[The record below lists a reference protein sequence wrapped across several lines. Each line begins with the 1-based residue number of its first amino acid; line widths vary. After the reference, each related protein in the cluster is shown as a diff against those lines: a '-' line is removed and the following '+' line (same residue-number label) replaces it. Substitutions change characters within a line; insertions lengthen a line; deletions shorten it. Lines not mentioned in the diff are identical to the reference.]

1 MSRNRRVLLV
11 SFLILLIVFAVGIV
25 QLFVL
30 RFERGDVYPAYS
42 TLRADPLGA
51 KALYESLEDLPN
63 ILAVRNYRTTT
74 KVADASAGTWFYLG
88 FRSGNIRLF
97 NKKTMDAFE
106 GIANRGGRLFVSFA
120 PETKEPKKKKKV
132 EGADGE
138 GAEESDQGKDF
149 AESNDKNGAAG
160 EDATWRSGGLVA
172 MTDQWGFAV
181 DNARFGNPSM
191 EHSSATLTEDNQNLL
206 PGSIRWLTTLI
217 FDELDE
223 AWRVIYLRDGHA
235 VLMERPWG
243 KGTIVLS
250 ADSYFI
256 SNEALM
262 THRYPELLSWLLS
275 DNKTAVF
282 DETHFGVTENVGVVA
297 LGRKYRL
304 HGLFFGLLV
313 LAALY
318 AWKNASGFV
327 PVHFSGGGGLSHG
340 EDLLVE
346 GKDASAGFIN
356 LLRRAVASK
365 DILAVCFQEWKK
377 ALPSYQR
384 HSRKKLERMEA
395 VLQREKIQTGRHRNP
410 VGVYQSM
417 IEIWTEGKF

>member
-1 MSRNRRVLLV
+1 VSRNRRVLLV
-11 SFLILLIVFAVGIV
+11 SFLILLIVFAVGVV

-30 RFERGDVYPAYS
+30 RFEGGDVYPAYS

-63 ILAVRNYRTTT
+63 IRAVRNYQTTT
-74 KVADASAGTWFYLG
+74 KVADALEGTWFYLG
-88 FRSGNIRLF
+88 LRSGNIRLF
-97 NKKTMDAFE
+97 DKKTMDAFE
-106 GIANRGGRLFVSFA
+106 EIANRGGRLFVSFA
-120 PETKEPKKKKKV
+120 PEEKEPKKKKKV

-138 GAEESDQGKDF
+138 GTQESDQGKDF
-149 AESNDKNGAAG
+149 ADSDGKDRAAG
-160 EDATWRSGGLVA
+160 EDGTWRSQELVA
-172 MTDQWGFAV
+172 MTDRWGFAV
-181 DNARFGNPSM
+181 DNARFRNPSM
-191 EHSSATLTEDNQNLL
+191 EHYSATLTEDNQNLL

-223 AWRVIYLRDGHA
+223 AWRVIYLRGGHA

-262 THRYPELLSWLLS
+262 THRYPGLLSWLLS

-282 DETHFGVTENVGVVA
+282 DETHFGVTENIGVVA

-318 AWKNASGFV
+318 VWKNASGFV
-327 PVHFSGGGGLSHG
+327 PVHFSGDRGLSHR
-340 EDLLVE
+340 DDMLVE

-384 HSRKKLERMEA
+384 HSRKRLERMEA
-395 VLQREKIQTGRHRNP
+395 VLQREKIQTGRHRDP
-410 VGVYQSM
+410 VRAYQSM

>member
-11 SFLILLIVFAVGIV
+11 SFLILLTVFVVGVV

-30 RFERGDVYPAYS
+30 RFEGGDVYPAYS

-63 ILAVRNYRTTT
+63 IRAVRNYQTTT
-74 KVADASAGTWFYLG
+74 KVADASKGTWFYLG
-88 FRSGNIRLF
+88 LRSGNIRSF
-97 NKKTMDAFE
+97 DKKTMDAFE
-106 GIANRGGRLFVSFA
+106 EIANKGSRLFVSFA
-120 PETKEPKKKKKV
+120 PEDKEPKKRKKV
-132 EGADGE
+132 EGADAE
-138 GAEESDQGKDF
+138 GTQERDQGKDF

-160 EDATWRSGGLVA
+160 EDATWRSSGLVA
-172 MTDQWGFAV
+172 MTDQWGFGV
-181 DNARFGNPSM
+181 DNARLGNPSM
-191 EHSSATLTEDNQNLL
+191 EHSSATLTENNQILL

-223 AWRVIYLRDGHA
+223 AWRVIYSRDGHA

-243 KGTIVLS
+243 EGTIVLS

-262 THRYPELLSWLLS
+262 THRYPKLLSWLLS

-282 DETHFGVTENVGVVA
+282 DETHFGVTENIGVVA

-377 ALPSYQR
+377 AVPSYQR

-395 VLQREKIQTGRHRNP
+395 VLQREKIQTGRRRNP
-410 VGVYQSM
+410 VGVYQAM
-417 IEIWTEGKF
+417 IEIWTEGKI

>member
-1 MSRNRRVLLV
+1 MSRNRRVLLA
-11 SFLILLIVFAVGIV
+11 SFLILLIVFAVGVV

-30 RFERGDVYPAYS
+30 RFKRGDVYPAYS

-51 KALYESLEDLPN
+51 KALYESLEVLPN
-63 ILAVRNYRTTT
+63 IRAVRNYRTTT
-74 KVADASAGTWFYLG
+74 KVADALEGTWFYLG
-88 FRSGNIRLF
+88 LRSENIRLF
-97 NKKTMDAFE
+97 DKKTMDGFE
-106 GIANRGGRLFVSFA
+106 EIANRGGRLFISFA
-120 PETKEPKKKKKV
+120 PEEKEPKKKKKV

-138 GAEESDQGKDF
+138 GTQESDQGKDF
-149 AESNDKNGAAG
+149 AESNGKDGAAG
-160 EDATWRSGGLVA
+160 EDGTWRSRGLVA
-172 MTDQWGFAV
+172 MTDRWGFAI
-181 DNARFGNPSM
+181 DNARLRNSSM
-191 EHSSATLTEDNQNLL
+191 EHSSATLTEDNQHLL

-223 AWRVIYLRDGHA
+223 AWRVIYLRGGHA

-282 DETHFGVTENVGVVA
+282 DETHFGVTENIGVAA

-304 HGLFFGLLV
+304 HGLFFGFLV

-318 AWKNASGFV
+318 VWKNASGFV
-327 PVHFSGGGGLSHG
+327 PVHFSGDGGLSHG
-340 EDLLVE
+340 DDMLVE

-384 HSRKKLERMEA
+384 HSRKRLERMEA
-395 VLQREKIQTGRHRNP
+395 VLQREKIQTGRHRDP
-410 VGVYQSM
+410 VRAYQSM